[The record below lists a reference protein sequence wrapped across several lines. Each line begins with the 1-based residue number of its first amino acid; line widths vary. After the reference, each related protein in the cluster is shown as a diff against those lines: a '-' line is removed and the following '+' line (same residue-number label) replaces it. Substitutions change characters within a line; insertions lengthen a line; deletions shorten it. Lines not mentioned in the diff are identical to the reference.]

1 MNKIFDNKQEFTELY
16 RDAVMSISGKS
27 IEAASDLDRFN
38 ALAKLV
44 AEKARTVATKSDARA
59 TAEGKKRVYYFSI
72 EFLIGR
78 LLDNYLL
85 NFGVRDMVAEA
96 LDDMGFDLSVIENQ
110 EPDPALGN
118 GGLGRLAA
126 CFLDSMAAEGIAGYG
141 NGMRY
146 RYGLFKQEIVNGSQ
160 VEATDEWLT
169 HGYPWEVRRQDKAVT
184 IKFGGHVEGFEENG
198 RTFYRTVDTQDILAV
213 PYDIPVVG
221 YAGETVNKLRV
232 WAAEPVEEHFD
243 LEAFN
248 RGDYA
253 LADAERAEAEAISAI
268 LYPNDAGEHGRLLRL
283 KQEYLFVSAGIYSLL
298 DTFEK
303 EHGANWELL
312 PQFVA
317 IHTNDT
323 HPAMCGPELMRI
335 LIDEKKLEWDDAW
348 NIVTQ
353 VVSYTNHTILPEAL
367 EKWPIGTFSKLLP
380 RVYQIIDEIS
390 RRWHESFDTTQ
401 EGWQERLRQTAILW
415 DGEIRMANL
424 SVICSHSV
432 NGVAKIHS
440 DIIKNIVL
448 KDFYALTPEKFN
460 NKTNGI
466 SHRRFFAEAN
476 PTYAKLVTE
485 AIGDGWLKDAF
496 ELEKLKEFQNDTE
509 FLKAVGA
516 SKRANKERLAAYVKA
531 ETGLVI
537 DPNTVFDVQVKRFH
551 AYKRQLMNI
560 MKVMDIYNRRIADP
574 NFHVTP
580 TTFIFSGKAAS
591 SYTFAKETIRLIN
604 SVADVINNDPR
615 VNEVM
620 KVCFIPNFRVSNAQ
634 LIYPAAEISEQIS
647 TAGKE
652 ASGTSNMKLMMNGAI
667 TLGTLDGA
675 NIEIA
680 DLAGRENEAIFGL
693 TAPEVEQLWA
703 SNSYFAWDTLNGD
716 RERLGRVMVELKD
729 NTFAGLSGN
738 FESIYNELMNN
749 NDPDLVMAD
758 FRSYVDAWEKL
769 TSSYSDQETW
779 NRKALL
785 NTASSGWFSSDR
797 TIREYRDEIWH
808 A

>member
-1 MNKIFDNKQEFTELY
+1 
-16 RDAVMSISGKS
+16 
-27 IEAASDLDRFN
+27 
-38 ALAKLV
+38 
-44 AEKARTVATKSDARA
+44 
-59 TAEGKKRVYYFSI
+59 
-72 EFLIGR
+72 
-78 LLDNYLL
+78 
-85 NFGVRDMVAEA
+85 
-96 LDDMGFDLSVIENQ
+96 
-110 EPDPALGN
+110 
-118 GGLGRLAA
+118 
-126 CFLDSMAAEGIAGYG
+126 
-141 NGMRY
+141 MRY

-485 AIGDGWLKDAF
+485 AIGDDWLKDAF
-496 ELEKLKEFQNDTE
+496 ELEKLKEFKDDTE

-716 RERLGRVMVELKD
+716 RERLGRVMDELKD
-729 NTFAGLSGN
+729 STFAGLSGN

-769 TSSYSDQETW
+769 TNSYGDQETW